1 MQSEP
6 DLKQRCHLSA
16 KCYIYVYFQT
26 TKLYVLQT
34 AYDVRVCVC
43 VRVHT
48 YIERELELKNF
59 IFQGL

>member
-16 KCYIYVYFQT
+16 IYIYFQT

-34 AYDVRVCVC
+34 AYDVCVCVC
-43 VRVHT
+43 VCVCVHT
-48 YIERELELKNF
+48 YIERELKLKNF